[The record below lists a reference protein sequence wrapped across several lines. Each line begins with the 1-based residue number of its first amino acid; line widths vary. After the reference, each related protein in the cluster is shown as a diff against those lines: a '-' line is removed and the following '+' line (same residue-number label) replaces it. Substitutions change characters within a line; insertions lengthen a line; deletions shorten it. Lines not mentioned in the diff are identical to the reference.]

1 MKKKMKKRISLIST
15 LVLVGALLVGCGNSG
30 GNKGNNAATNTAD
43 ADTGAWE
50 FERRIEIICPWGA
63 GGGADTTLRTFA
75 SELEKELNV
84 PVVINNKEGAGGV
97 TGVDFAIKQ
106 PADGYTW
113 LLSTQSPMLAE
124 ITGVTDVPVYE
135 KTIPVSRLVHDVNII
150 IAGKNSPY
158 QNLEELLAYVEENP
172 GAIKAGCMSIT
183 GLDGAIVKL
192 VFGDKVEP
200 VAYSEGAQMN
210 ADVMGGHLPIAVVG
224 PAEVMGLIQSEDI
237 KVLAVCAEERLT
249 TEELKD
255 VQCTGELGIDA
266 FYGPARGIFAVEGT
280 PQEAIDAFDAAA
292 KKAVATEEFKSWAAS
307 QGLDQRPG
315 YLNHEDYKTWWA
327 EEYEGLKEALG
338 S

>member
-1 MKKKMKKRISLIST
+1 MKKILKLTSMVLIAM
-15 LVLVGALLVGCGNSG
+15 LVLVGCGNSSKKETANSG
-30 GNKGNNAATNTAD
+30 GSKENA
-43 ADTGAWE
+43 AWE

-75 SELEKELNV
+75 SELEKELGV
-84 PVVINNKEGAGGV
+84 PIVINNKEGAGGV

-124 ITGVTDVPVYE
+124 ITGVTEVPVYE

-150 IAGKNSPY
+150 IAGKDSPY
-158 QNLEELLAYVEENP
+158 ENLEDLLKYVEGNP

-183 GLDGAIVKL
+183 GLDGAIVQL
-192 VFGDKVEP
+192 VFNDKVEP

-224 PAEVMGLIQSEDI
+224 PAEVMGLIQSGDI
-237 KVLAVCAEERLT
+237 KVLAVCSEERLT
-249 TEELKD
+249 TPELKD

-280 PQEAIDAFDAAA
+280 PQEAIDVFDAAA
-292 KKAVATEEFKSWAAS
+292 KKAVESEEFKTWAAS

-315 YLNHEDYKTWWA
+315 YLNQEDYKTWWA
-327 EEYEGLKEALG
+327 EEYDGLKEALG